1 MRVQAN
7 YCVFVVQQLQ
17 GVLNLSGLPFGGPIC
32 SPLSATSVGI
42 LTTFASNADAERWRD
57 TFLTSL
63 SFLVNYA
70 QVRERSK
77 GWWARAA
84 ARRELGVE
92 QAEARGMA
100 GYLLPWRGLTGIY
113 TTGRP
118 AEGRPS
124 ADIARRRAGAAAA
137 QADAPAS
144 GGSQAQQHVLCIT
157 QPCVNDGALT

>member
-1 MRVQAN
+1 MSGICAYPLLTPSPLHCHSHVSPCVRVQAN

-70 QVRERSK
+70 QVRERGK
-77 GWWARAA
+77 RWWARAA

-92 QAEARGMA
+92 QAGGKA
-100 GYLLPWRGLTGIY
+100 Y
-113 TTGRP
+113 GRVFV
-118 AEGRPS
+118 ALEGGNR
-124 ADIARRRAGAAAA
+124 DLHRGAACR
-137 QADAPAS
+137 
-144 GGSQAQQHVLCIT
+144 GSTVS
-157 QPCVNDGALT
+157 